1 MCKIEIKETTQALD
15 YWLSQPYLSGDVRKN
30 LANAKVILVPEE
42 GFRDRDVRVFPVG
55 TEEFFN
61 ELREKLPDDLLLEIA
76 IKDDDYKEV
85 ALHSAVLILGG
96 LVVTGVT
103 LVVLPVLVNV
113 VSEYVNRRL
122 YSDKDRA
129 EAIVRWELT
138 VVDGSRAAKI
148 SNEGPA
154 IDFQSE
160 MERAISELPT
170 MVPPPA
176 LLTNR
181 AEVKDENAG

>member
-1 MCKIEIKETTQALD
+1 MGKIEIKETTRALD
-15 YWLSQPYLSGDVRKN
+15 YWLSRPYLSSDVRRS

-55 TEEFFN
+55 TEEFYN
-61 ELREKLPDDLLLEIA
+61 QLREKLPGDLPLEIA
-76 IKDDDYKEV
+76 INEDDYKEV

-122 YSDKDRA
+122 YGDKDRA

-148 SNEGPA
+148 SYEGPA

-160 MERAISELPT
+160 MQRAISELPT
-170 MVPPPA
+170 MIPPPA
-176 LLTNR
+176 LPTNGV
-181 AEVKDENAG
+181 EVKVENAG